1 MRRRD
6 SPPSGRISLAT
17 LESHLWGAADLLRGS
32 IDSGDF
38 KTWILGLLFYRR
50 LCDVW
55 DEESRGSEDGHR
67 FAIPTGAHWK
77 DIRTQRE
84 GLGAALGA
92 AFAAI
97 EAANPALGGTFREI
111 DFTNQ
116 HRFPDALLKA
126 LLDHFEKHRMGHEE
140 VPSTVLADAYEYLIS
155 RFADDAGK
163 KGGEFYTPREIV
175 RIMVEILSPEPG
187 ESIYDPTCGA
197 GGMLLECAHFMER
210 QGLAPDALALHG
222 QEKNL
227 TTSALAK
234 MALFLHDI
242 DGADIAQGDTLLN
255 PRHRTPEGGL
265 QQFDGVLANPPFSL
279 KHWGFDMW
287 SKGDPFGRD
296 ALGCP
301 PRGFGDMAF
310 IEHML
315 ASLKPAGRMTVVVP
329 LGVLFRASAE
339 GRIRA
344 GMLQADLVE
353 AVVALGPNLFYG
365 TTIPAAVIV
374 IRKRRRPERAGSVLF
389 VNASAALHEGRN
401 QHRLGSEHVERIV
414 AAVKGYADEPLF
426 SRVVGHAEIAEND
439 YNLNVSRYVATT
451 PPPERIDVA
460 VELKR
465 LGELTRRRDRA
476 EKLMASV
483 LKEMDRG

>member
-1 MRRRD
+1 MSRD
-6 SPPSGRISLAT
+6 DSRESARISLAS
-17 LESHLWGAADLLRGS
+17 LEAHLWGAADLLRGS

-55 DEESRGSEDGHR
+55 DEETERAPDAHR
-67 FAIPTGAHWK
+67 FTIPPGAHWR
-77 DIRTQRE
+77 DIRSRDR
-84 GLGAALGA
+84 GLGRALSQ

-97 EAANPALGGTFREI
+97 EGANPALAGTFQEI
-111 DFTNQ
+111 DFTNRD
-116 HRFPDALLKA
+116 RFPDSLLAA
-126 LLDHFEKHRMGHEE
+126 LLDHFEGQRLGHAE

-175 RIMVEILSPEPG
+175 RVMVEILAPQPG

-210 QGLAPDALALHG
+210 QGHPPDALALHG

-242 DGADIAQGDTLLN
+242 DGADIAQGDTLLH
-255 PRHRTPEGGL
+255 PGHTTPDGDL

-279 KHWGFDMW
+279 KHWGFDIW
-287 SKGDPFGRD
+287 AKGDPFGRD

-310 IEHML
+310 LQHML
-315 ASLKPAGRMTVVVP
+315 ASLKPTGRMTVVVP
-329 LGVLFRASAE
+329 LGVLFRAGAE

-344 GMLQADLVE
+344 GMLATDVVE
-353 AVVALGPNLFYG
+353 AGVALGPNLFYG
-365 TTIPAAVIV
+365 PPIPAAGRV
-374 IRKRRRPERAGSVLF
+374 IRPQRIAERAGKVLF
-389 VNASAALHEGRN
+389 VNASEALREGRN
-401 QHRLGSEHVERIV
+401 QHRLGPEHIERILT
-414 AAVKGYADEPLF
+414 AVTRYADEPLF
-426 SRVVGHAEIAEND
+426 ARVVDHAEIAEND
-439 YNLNVSRYVATT
+439 HNLNVSRYVSTT

-460 VELKR
+460 AELKR
-465 LGELTRRRDRA
+465 LRQLTRSRDRA
-476 EKLMASV
+476 EKQMKAI
-483 LKEMDRG
+483 LKEMGHG